1 MSKGLVLGKYEIIK
15 EIGRGGMGV
24 VYSARDIRIDR
35 TVAVKE
41 LLINPSLEKAAGEII
56 ARFHREAQTA
66 GSLQHPNI
74 VTIHDFGEDSGHHYI
89 AMEFIEGKNL
99 KEYMDEGKEFSQD
112 QLLDIMIQTCE
123 GLQHAHD
130 RKVIHRDIK
139 PDNISITSK
148 GNVKI
153 TDFGIARMST
163 QNPMMSMTQDGTM
176 LGTLGYISPEQLQD
190 SRRVDHRADIF
201 SLGAMM
207 YELYTGRLPFDGG
220 NLGATILKIVSED
233 PTPPTRLNVDVDPRI
248 EKVILKALQK
258 LPDFRYQSA
267 KEISDELKAIRSGNK
282 EDANAKPMDTCTSCG
297 QQVFAGAKFCPY
309 CGANLGGATP
319 PAPPPEA
326 PRPPDVRPAGAGGV
340 NKPLEINN
348 APTSTSSFDREEALK
363 TPMMRTPAGSSR
375 RLGRREDSAQKQR
388 SAATKTHSFKAR
400 LTRLVELATT
410 YQTNPRTGMERQTF
424 TRTRP
429 TEPAATQQQTQIV
442 NPMRETGM
450 YSPSKTMRSTMNKPE
465 AFQQLGQN
473 RPPAPSN
480 PVPSTPARPAGPA
493 SVSGTVSASG
503 DEKASLDLRYSHK
516 IGQVGA
522 GKGQFY
528 QPRGL
533 CVSQG
538 LVFVADT
545 QNQRIQVFNR
555 IGDWQYLIRA
565 GAQQDYLKTPCNVTV
580 SPQGQIFVVDSGLHR
595 VAIFDQSGRF
605 IRAFGSQGKA
615 RGEFSNPYG
624 IAVSSKG
631 EVYVADV
638 ENSRIQVLDA
648 HGKVNK
654 NFGRPGTRPGEF
666 KTPYSIALDAQDN
679 LFVLDYGIPR
689 VQMLDR
695 QGICRLDF
703 GKRGVSPGEFSIPR
717 GVAVDSKGRIYVAD
731 TLNHRVQI
739 FTAKGEF
746 IEYFG
751 SKGRGDQDFWGPE
764 SVAVSDDG
772 DVFVLDKGNSRIQVF
787 KAHNF

>member
-41 LLINPSLEKAAGEII
+41 LLINPSLEKAAAEII

-99 KEYMDEGKEFSQD
+99 KEYMDEGREFTSD
-112 QLLDIMIQTCE
+112 QLLDIVIQTCE

-148 GNVKI
+148 GDVKI

-233 PTPPTRLNVDVDPRI
+233 PVPPTRLNVDVDPRL

-267 KEISDELKAIRSGNK
+267 REISDELKSIRSGAK
-282 EDANAKPMDTCTSCG
+282 AKAEAKPMDTCVSCG

-309 CGANLGGATP
+309 CGANQAGAA
-319 PAPPPEA
+319 PAPEPEA
-326 PRPPDVRPAGAGGV
+326 PKPPPQMGGSGLNSPLKLNDAPVAGTA
-340 NKPLEINN
+340 
-348 APTSTSSFDREEALK
+348 FDREEALK
-363 TPMMRTPAGSSR
+363 TPMMRSSSR
-375 RLGRREDSAQKQR
+375 PGENRRTVGRQAAPQSQNAQQQ
-388 SAATKTHSFKAR
+388 THSFKAR
-400 LTRLVELATT
+400 LTRLLELATT
-410 YQTNPRTGMERQTF
+410 YQTNPRAGMERQTF
-424 TRTRP
+424 PRTPP
-429 TEPAATQQQTQIV
+429 TEPAATEQQTQIV
-442 NPMRETGM
+442 NPMRQTGL
-450 YSPSKTMRSTMNKPE
+450 YSPSTTMRSTMNKPG
-465 AFQQLGQN
+465 AFQQLSN
-473 RPPAPSN
+473 RQPATAS
-480 PVPSTPARPAGPA
+480 ARGTAAQEATGAGAA
-493 SVSGTVSASG
+493 SSAANDKS
-503 DEKASLDLRYSHK
+503 SLDLRYSHK

-533 CVSQG
+533 CIYQG

-605 IRAFGSQGKA
+605 IRAFGSQGKG

-638 ENSRIQVLDA
+638 ENSRIQVLDV

-679 LFVLDYGIPR
+679 LYVLDYGIPR

-703 GKRGVSPGEFSIPR
+703 GKRGVGPGEFSIPR
-717 GVAVDSKGRIYVAD
+717 GVAVDVKGRIYVAD

-751 SKGRGDQDFWGPE
+751 SKGRGDEDFWGPE
-764 SVAVSDDG
+764 SVEVSEDG

>member
-24 VYSARDIRIDR
+24 VYSARDVRIDR
-35 TVAVKE
+35 TVAIKE

-99 KEYMDEGKEFSQD
+99 KEYMDEGREFTPD

-148 GNVKI
+148 GDVKI

-190 SRRVDHRADIF
+190 SRRVDHRADLF

-233 PTPPTRLNVDVDPRI
+233 PVPPTRLNVDVDPRI
-248 EKVILKALQK
+248 EKIILKALQK

-267 KEISDELKAIRSGNK
+267 KEIADELKSIRSGATK
-282 EDANAKPMDTCTSCG
+282 SADAKPMDTCTSCG

-309 CGANLGGATP
+309 CGANLGGAPTP
-319 PAPPPEA
+319 VAEAPPP
-326 PRPPDVRPAGAGGV
+326 PSVAGGL
-340 NKPLEINN
+340 NKPLEINT
-348 APTSTSSFDREEALK
+348 APVQKTGFDREEALK
-363 TPMMRTPAGSSR
+363 TPMMKAPVAGSR
-375 RLGRREDSAQKQR
+375 RLGAQTEGARAPQ
-388 SAATKTHSFKAR
+388 KTHSFKAR
-400 LTRLVELATT
+400 LSRLLELATT
-410 YQTNPRTGMERQTF
+410 YQTNPRTGADRQAF
-424 TRTRP
+424 ARSRP
-429 TEPAATQQQTQIV
+429 TEPPATQQQTQIV
-442 NPMRETGM
+442 NPMRQTGL
-450 YSPSKTMRSTMNKPE
+450 YSPSTTMRSTLNKPE
-465 AFQQLGQN
+465 AFQQLEG
-473 RPPAPSN
+473 RPPAMA
-480 PVPSTPARPAGPA
+480 TPRANTPTGPA
-493 SVSGTVSASG
+493 SVAGTVASG
-503 DEKASLDLRYSHK
+503 DGNEKASLNLQYSHK

-533 CVSQG
+533 CVYQG

-615 RGEFSNPYG
+615 RGEFLNPYG

-648 HGKVNK
+648 QGKVNK

-666 KTPYSIALDAQDN
+666 KTPYSIALDANDN

-703 GKRGVSPGEFSIPR
+703 GKRGVGQGEFSIPR
-717 GVAVDSKGRIYVAD
+717 GIAVDVKGRIYVAD
-731 TLNHRVQI
+731 TLNHRIQI

-787 KAHNF
+787 KAQSF

>member
-41 LLINPSLEKAAGEII
+41 LLINPSLEKAAAEII

-99 KEYMDEGKEFSQD
+99 KEYMDEGREFTPD
-112 QLLDIMIQTCE
+112 QLLDIIIQTCE

-148 GNVKI
+148 GDVKI

-207 YELYTGRLPFDGG
+207 YELYTSRLPFDGG

-233 PTPPTRLNVDVDPRI
+233 PVPPSRLNVDVDPRL

-267 KEISDELKAIRSGNK
+267 REISDELKSIRSGAK
-282 EDANAKPMDTCTSCG
+282 AKAEAKPMDTCISCG

-309 CGANLGGATP
+309 CGANQAGAAP
-319 PAPPPEA
+319 PAQTDDA
-326 PRPPDVRPAGAGGV
+326 PRSPQSSGGGLNSPLKLNDAPVAG
-340 NKPLEINN
+340 
-348 APTSTSSFDREEALK
+348 SFDREEALK
-363 TPMMRTPAGSSR
+363 TPMMRSSTGGRRASARQESTPAQN
-375 RLGRREDSAQKQR
+375 AQQ
-388 SAATKTHSFKAR
+388 THSFKAR
-400 LTRLVELATT
+400 LTRLLELATT
-410 YQTNPRTGMERQTF
+410 YQTNPRAGMERQTF
-424 TRTRP
+424 TRTQP

-442 NPMRETGM
+442 NPMRQTGL
-450 YSPSKTMRSTMNKPE
+450 YSPSTTMRSTMNKPG
-465 AFQQLGQN
+465 AFQQLSN
-473 RPPAPSN
+473 RQPATATPRS
-480 PVPSTPARPAGPA
+480 VPQQDSSGSSAGPA
-493 SVSGTVSASG
+493 SPNDKS
-503 DEKASLDLRYSHK
+503 SLDLRYSHK

-533 CVSQG
+533 CIYQG

-605 IRAFGSQGKA
+605 IRAFGSQGKS

-638 ENSRIQVLDA
+638 ENSRIQVLDV

-666 KTPYSIALDAQDN
+666 KTPYSIALDSQDN
-679 LFVLDYGIPR
+679 LYVLDYGIPR

-703 GKRGVSPGEFSIPR
+703 GKRGVGPGEFSIPR
-717 GVAVDSKGRIYVAD
+717 GVAVDVKGRIYVAD

-751 SKGRGDQDFWGPE
+751 SKGRGDEDFWGPE
-764 SVAVSDDG
+764 SVEVSEDG